1 MFQTGSWLRKGRKS
15 SLARS
20 TAALDDEIMRP
31 KSALRL
37 WSDSGAAPHFGGKGD
52 QLIGGGTTCGGN
64 GGAPHFGWKVDH
76 QLIGGTT
83 CGGNGGAAPHFGG
96 KGDQLIRGGNFEA
109 GEAARASLE
118 DYGCRKEIVKIIQ
131 TSTVQ
136 R

>member
-52 QLIGGGTTCGGN
+52 QLIGGN
-64 GGAPHFGWKVDH
+64 GGG
-76 QLIGGTT
+76 
-83 CGGNGGAAPHFGG
+83 APHFGG
-96 KGDQLIRGGNFEA
+96 KGDQLIRGGNLET

>member
-37 WSDSGAAPHFGGKGD
+37 WSDSGAAPHFGGKSD
-52 QLIGGGTTCGGN
+52 
-64 GGAPHFGWKVDH
+64 

-96 KGDQLIRGGNFEA
+96 KGDQLIRGGNFETT

>member
-15 SLARS
+15 SLAALPQARGS
-20 TAALDDEIMRP
+20 TAALEDEIMRP

-37 WSDSGAAPHFGGKGD
+37 WSDSGAAPHFGGKSD
-52 QLIGGGTTCGGN
+52 QLIGTTCGG
-64 GGAPHFGWKVDH
+64 GGG
-76 QLIGGTT
+76 
-83 CGGNGGAAPHFGG
+83 APHFGG

>member
-37 WSDSGAAPHFGGKGD
+37 WSD
-52 QLIGGGTTCGGN
+52 
-64 GGAPHFGWKVDH
+64 
-76 QLIGGTT
+76 
-83 CGGNGGAAPHFGG
+83 NGGAAPHFGG
-96 KGDQLIRGGNFEA
+96 KGDQLIRGGNFETT
-109 GEAARASLE
+109 GEATRASLE

>member
-1 MFQTGSWLRKGRKS
+1 LASLLLFMFQTGSWLRKGRKS

-37 WSDSGAAPHFGGKGD
+37 WSDSGAAPHFGGKSD
-52 QLIGGGTTCGGN
+52 QLIGTTCGS
-64 GGAPHFGWKVDH
+64 GGV
-76 QLIGGTT
+76 
-83 CGGNGGAAPHFGG
+83 AAPHFGG
-96 KGDQLIRGGNFEA
+96 KSDQLIRGGNFETT

>member
-20 TAALDDEIMRP
+20 TAALDEEIMRP

-37 WSDSGAAPHFGGKGD
+37 WSDNGGAGPHFGGKSD
-52 QLIGGGTTCGGN
+52 
-64 GGAPHFGWKVDH
+64 

-83 CGGNGGAAPHFGG
+83 CGGNGGASHFGG
-96 KGDQLIRGGNFEA
+96 KGDQLIRGGNFETA
-109 GEAARASLE
+109 EAARASLE